1 MNITNIVHIIGF
13 ALILIGFWGMLTQ
26 KNMIKIILGL
36 AIVETGVQLVMVA
49 FGFIKG
55 RTAPILDSAVE
66 LSKASDLIVD
76 PVPQALVLT
85 AIVIGV
91 AVNALM
97 LTFVIRLYQ
106 KKRSLSINDYKELK
120 W

>member
-1 MNITNIVHIIGF
+1 MNIIHIIGF
-13 ALILIGFWGMLTQ
+13 ILMIIGFWGLLTQ
-26 KNMIKIILGL
+26 KNMIKIVLAL
-36 AIVETGVQLVMVA
+36 AIVETGLQLVMVT

-55 RTAPILDSAVE
+55 HTAPILDSSE
-66 LSKASDLIVD
+66 LVKGAAEMIVD

-106 KKRSLSINDYKELK
+106 KKKTLSITEYKDLK

>member
-1 MNITNIVHIIGF
+1 MILIIAIGI
-13 ALILIGFWGMLTQ
+13 ALMLIGFWGALIR
-26 KNMIKIILGL
+26 KNMIR
-36 AIVETGVQLVMVA
+36 IVLSIGIAETGLQLLMIGV
-49 FGFIKG
+49 GYLKG
-55 RTAPILDSAVE
+55 RTAPILDSAVPFSQA
-66 LSKASDLIVD
+66 LQRVVD

-97 LTFVIRLYQ
+97 LTFIIRLYE
-106 KKRSLSINDYKELK
+106 KKKTLTISDYRDLK

>member
-1 MNITNIVHIIGF
+1 MNIIHILGF
-13 ALILIGFWGMLTQ
+13 ILMLIGFWGMLTQ
-26 KNMIKIILGL
+26 KNMIKIVLAM

-55 RTAPILDSAVE
+55 RTAPILDSPE
-66 LSKASDLIVD
+66 LVKNAADLIVD
-76 PVPQALVLT
+76 PVPQSLVLT

-97 LTFVIRLYQ
+97 LAFIIKLYQ
-106 KKRSLSINDYKELK
+106 KKKTLSITEYKDLK

>member
-1 MNITNIVHIIGF
+1 MNIIHVIGF
-13 ALILIGFWGMLTQ
+13 ILMLIGFWGMLTQ
-26 KNMIKIILGL
+26 KNMIKIVLAL
-36 AIVETGVQLVMVA
+36 AIVETGLQLVMVA

-55 RTAPILDSAVE
+55 RTAPILDSAE
-66 LSKASDLIVD
+66 LVNNPASMIVD

-106 KKRSLSINDYKELK
+106 KKKTLSITEYKDLK

>member
-1 MNITNIVHIIGF
+1 MTVVFVTGFILMIIG
-13 ALILIGFWGMLTQ
+13 LWGMLTR
-26 KNMIKIILGL
+26 KNIIKIILGL
-36 AIVETGVQLVMVA
+36 AILEVGVQLVMVA
-49 FGFIKG
+49 VGFIKG
-55 RTAPILDSAVE
+55 KTAPILDSAVP
-66 LSKASDLIVD
+66 LADAVSKVVD

-106 KKRSLSINDYKELK
+106 QKKSLSINDYRELK

>member
-1 MNITNIVHIIGF
+1 MNIVFIIGS
-13 ALILIGFWGMLTQ
+13 ALMLIGFWGMMTQ

-36 AIVETGVQLVMVA
+36 AILETGVQLVMVA
-49 FGFIKG
+49 FGYIEG
-55 RTAPILDSAVE
+55 RTAPILDAAVPVND
-66 LSKASDLIVD
+66 AVNMIVD
-76 PVPQALVLT
+76 PIPQALVLT

-97 LTFVIRLYQ
+97 LSFVVKLFQ

>member
-1 MNITNIVHIIGF
+1 MV
-13 ALILIGFWGMLTQ
+13 IGFWGLLTRR
-26 KNMIKIILGL
+26 NMIKMVLSI
-36 AIVETGVQLVMVA
+36 AISETGLQLVMIA
-49 FGFIKG
+49 LGYIKG
-55 RTAPILDSAVE
+55 RTAPILDSAV
-66 LSKASDLIVD
+66 LRLHAVQQVVD

-106 KKRSLSINDYKELK
+106 QKKSLDISDYRELK

>member
-1 MNITNIVHIIGF
+1 MTLVLGF
-13 ALILIGFWGMLTQ
+13 GFLLMVIGFWGLLTRR
-26 KNMIKIILGL
+26 NMIKMVLSL
-36 AIVETGVQLVMVA
+36 AIAETGLQLVMVGM
-49 FGFIKG
+49 GFIKG
-55 RTAPILDSAVE
+55 RTAPILNSAALKVDGV
-66 LSKASDLIVD
+66 LKVVD

-97 LTFVIRLYQ
+97 LTFVIRLFQQ
-106 KKRSLSINDYKELK
+106 KKSLDISDYRDMK

>member
-1 MNITNIVHIIGF
+1 MILGV
-13 ALILIGFWGMLTQ
+13 ALMLIGFWGLISR
-26 KNMIKIILGL
+26 KNMIKMILGL
-36 AIVETGVQLVMVA
+36 AIAETGLQLIMVTI
-49 FGFIKG
+49 GYIDG
-55 RTAPILDSAVE
+55 RTAPILDGAVNT
-66 LSKASDLIVD
+66 LLAVRQVVD

-106 KKRSLSINDYKELK
+106 KKQSLNISDYKDLK

>member
-1 MNITNIVHIIGF
+1 MIRIIIATGF
-13 ALILIGFWGMLTQ
+13 ALLLIGIWGLMTRRNLIKMVLSVAVAEVGLQ
-26 KNMIKIILGL
+26 MVMISAGYIRG
-36 AIVETGVQLVMVA
+36 G
-49 FGFIKG
+49 GP
-55 RTAPILDSAVE
+55 PILEAETAV
-66 LSKASDLIVD
+66 SSPMVD

-97 LTFVIRLYQ
+97 LAVIIRMHAI
-106 KKRSLSINDYKELK
+106 KGSLDVRDYMESR

>member
-1 MNITNIVHIIGF
+1 MTIVLGIGF
-13 ALILIGFWGMLTQ
+13 ILIIIGFWGLLTRR
-26 KNMIKIILGL
+26 NMIKMVLSISI
-36 AIVETGVQLVMVA
+36 AETGLQLLMIA
-49 FGFIKG
+49 IGYIKG
-55 RTAPILDSAVE
+55 RTAPILNSTLLKLDGVF
-66 LSKASDLIVD
+66 KVVD

-97 LTFVIRLYQ
+97 LTFVIRLFQ
-106 KKRSLSINDYKELK
+106 QRKSLDISDYRDLK

>member
-1 MNITNIVHIIGF
+1 MNIIHVIGF
-13 ALILIGFWGMLTQ
+13 ILMLIGFWGMLTQ
-26 KNMIKIILGL
+26 KNMIKIVLAL
-36 AIVETGVQLVMVA
+36 AIVETGLQLVMVA

-55 RTAPILDSAVE
+55 RTAPILDSTE
-66 LSKASDLIVD
+66 LVKGAAEMIVD

-106 KKRSLSINDYKELK
+106 KKKTLSITEYKDLK

>member
-1 MNITNIVHIIGF
+1 MI
-13 ALILIGFWGMLTQ
+13 LILILGVLLILTGFWGLMTR
-26 KNMIKIILGL
+26 KNMIKIVISIAL
-36 AIVETGVQLVMVA
+36 AETGGELDMVA
-49 FGFIKG
+49 IGYLRG
-55 RTAPILDSAVE
+55 RTAPILDGAV
-66 LSKASDLIVD
+66 SKLLAVQQVVD

-97 LTFVIRLYQ
+97 LTFVIRIYQQ
-106 KKRSLSINDYKELK
+106 KKSLTISDDRELK

>member
-1 MNITNIVHIIGF
+1 MVIILGIGF
-13 ALILIGFWGMLTQ
+13 ILILIGIWGLVTR
-26 KNMIKIILGL
+26 KNMVKMVISISI
-36 AIVETGVQLVMVA
+36 AETGLQLAMIA
-49 FGFIKG
+49 IGYLPG
-55 RTAPILDSAVE
+55 RTAPILDSAVNK
-66 LSKASDLIVD
+66 LLAVQQVVD

-97 LTFVIRLYQ
+97 LTFIIRIYQQ
-106 KKRSLSINDYKELK
+106 KKSFIISDNKELR

>member
-1 MNITNIVHIIGF
+1 MLLVIGIGF
-13 ALILIGFWGMLTQ
+13 ILMVIGFWGLVTRR
-26 KNMIKIILGL
+26 NMIKMVISI
-36 AIVETGVQLVMVA
+36 AIAETGLQLVMIA
-49 FGFIKG
+49 IGYIKG
-55 RTAPILDSAVE
+55 GTAPILDAAVP
-66 LSKASDLIVD
+66 LQQAVQRVVD

-97 LTFVIRLYQ
+97 LTFIIRLFQQ
-106 KKRSLSINDYKELK
+106 KQSLDISDYRELK

>member
-1 MNITNIVHIIGF
+1 MNTIHIIGF
-13 ALILIGFWGMLTQ
+13 TLMIIGFWGLLTQ
-26 KNMIKIILGL
+26 KNMIKIVLAL

-55 RTAPILDSAVE
+55 RTAPILDSPE
-66 LSKASDLIVD
+66 LVKNASEFIVD

-97 LTFVIRLYQ
+97 LTFIIKLYQ
-106 KKRSLSINDYKELK
+106 KKKTLSITEYKDLK

>member
-1 MNITNIVHIIGF
+1 MKFILVIGM
-13 ALILIGFWGMLTQ
+13 LLLLIGFWGLITK
-26 KNMIKIILGL
+26 KNMIKMIISI
-36 AIVETGVQLVMVA
+36 AVAETGLQLSMIA
-49 FGFIKG
+49 IGFMNG
-55 RTAPILDSAVE
+55 RTAPILDSAVSNA
-66 LSKASDLIVD
+66 LKQVVD

-97 LTFVIRLYQ
+97 LTFVIRMYQ
-106 KKRSLSINDYKELK
+106 QKHTLNISEDRELK

>member
-1 MNITNIVHIIGF
+1 MNIIHVIGF
-13 ALILIGFWGMLTQ
+13 ALMLIGIWGMLTQ

-36 AIVETGVQLVMVA
+36 AIAETGVQLVMVA

-55 RTAPILDSAVE
+55 RTAPILDAAVPV
-66 LSKASDLIVD
+66 KDAVDMIVD

-97 LTFVIRLYQ
+97 LTFVIKLYQ
-106 KKRSLSINDYKELK
+106 KKRSLSITEYKDLK

>member
-1 MNITNIVHIIGF
+1 MIT
-13 ALILIGFWGMLTQ
+13 A
-26 KNMIKIILGL
+26 
-36 AIVETGVQLVMVA
+36 
-49 FGFIKG
+49 GFIRG
-55 RTAPILDSAVE
+55 GTAPILDGDIRGIS
-66 LSKASDLIVD
+66 SFVD

-97 LTFVIRLYQ
+97 LALIIRMYG
-106 KKRSLSINDYKELK
+106 KKGSLDVRDYTDSK

>member
-1 MNITNIVHIIGF
+1 MIFIIGIGI
-13 ALILIGFWGMLTQ
+13 LLMLIGFWGVMIR
-26 KNMIKIILGL
+26 KNMIRMVL
-36 AIVETGVQLVMVA
+36 AIGIAETGLQLLMIGV
-49 FGFIKG
+49 GYLKG
-55 RTAPILDSAVE
+55 RTAPILDAAVPI
-66 LSKASDLIVD
+66 SQAVQRVVD

-97 LTFVIRLYQ
+97 LTFIIRLYE
-106 KKRSLSINDYKELK
+106 KKKTLTISEYRDLK

>member
-1 MNITNIVHIIGF
+1 MKLVMVLGA
-13 ALILIGFWGMLTQ
+13 ALMLIGFWGLITRR
-26 KNMIKIILGL
+26 NMIKMILSL
-36 AIVETGVQLVMVA
+36 AIAETGLQLIMIAV
-49 FGFIKG
+49 GYING
-55 RTAPILDSAVE
+55 GTAPILDSAVDK
-66 LSKASDLIVD
+66 LSAVQQVVD

-97 LTFVIRLYQ
+97 LTFIIRLYQ
-106 KKRSLSINDYKELK
+106 KKHSLNISDYKDMK

>member
-1 MNITNIVHIIGF
+1 MILIIAIGI
-13 ALILIGFWGMLTQ
+13 ALMLIGFWGALLR
-26 KNMIKIILGL
+26 KNMIRMVLSIGI
-36 AIVETGVQLVMVA
+36 AETGLQLLMI
-49 FGFIKG
+49 GGGYLKG
-55 RTAPILDSAVE
+55 RTAPILDSAVPVAQA
-66 LSKASDLIVD
+66 LQRVVD

-97 LTFVIRLYQ
+97 LTFIIRLYE
-106 KKRSLSINDYKELK
+106 KKKTLTISDYRDLK

>member
-1 MNITNIVHIIGF
+1 MILVLVIGVS
-13 ALILIGFWGMLTQ
+13 LILIGFWGMLTR
-26 KNMIKIILGL
+26 KNLIKIVLSLG
-36 AIVETGVQLVMVA
+36 ISETGLQLAMIA
-49 FGFIKG
+49 IGYIHG
-55 RTAPILDSAVE
+55 RTAPILDSAVNRS
-66 LSKASDLIVD
+66 LAVQQVVD

-97 LTFVIRLYQ
+97 LTFVIQLYQ
-106 KKRSLSINDYKELK
+106 KKQTLNVSDYRELK

>member
-1 MNITNIVHIIGF
+1 MIRVILITG
-13 ALILIGFWGMLTQ
+13 ALLILIGFWGLLTR
-26 KNMIKIILGL
+26 KNMIKMILSIAL
-36 AIVETGVQLVMVA
+36 AETGLQLIMIAV
-49 FGFIKG
+49 GYLPG
-55 RTAPILDSAVE
+55 RTAPILDSKTLLESGVTQV
-66 LSKASDLIVD
+66 VD

-97 LTFVIRLYQ
+97 LAFVIRIYGKQ
-106 KKRSLSINDYKELK
+106 GSLNMNHDKELK